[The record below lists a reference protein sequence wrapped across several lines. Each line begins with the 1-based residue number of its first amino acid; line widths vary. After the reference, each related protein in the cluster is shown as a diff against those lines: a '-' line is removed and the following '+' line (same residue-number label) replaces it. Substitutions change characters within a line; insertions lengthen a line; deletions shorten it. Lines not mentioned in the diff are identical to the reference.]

1 MRQGKSTTGNQVQGS
16 TVDRQSCKNKKYIPK
31 CPALALDEYIEM
43 RKEQHGI
50 EEAGDEDIEKNEM
63 EDDMENDINY
73 ESDEI
78 ERADEN
84 EVEGLIRKR
93 GKTLCKNIHAR
104 DYKNRQEITLN
115 EEGQPIGPDEKRVAE
130 LSSFLGTI
138 ARSADL
144 CPLTFNNWKALVKS
158 WEDEEIDP
166 VWEYV
171 NEKYI
176 IPEKGKKNVFAIVND
191 AWRRYKHLIKKN
203 HFTKYKTMRERLK
216 NRPEEVPE
224 EDFKKLLVY
233 WRDENSQEVSLQN
246 AQNIAQLKWRHRTG
260 NKAFAVIREKMRVS
274 NEDKEPPSQAEMFIA
289 TRQSKKGKELDQET
303 NIAITKL
310 QDLIEKYGKPS
321 EEAFQSVCGKEKP
334 GRLRCHGRTTTPTLL
349 KRNEEIARLRKEHND
364 EVKQLKDH
372 IQEMEEKQRKE
383 TEAME
388 GKIQILLKAMLSQN
402 TTGLDTEAL
411 ADLIT
416 TPAADANNV
425 LHSSTST
432 FAPDD
437 NEMNNDDID
446 EEFEDLEAQD

>member
-1 MRQGKSTTGNQVQGS
+1 
-16 TVDRQSCKNKKYIPK
+16 
-31 CPALALDEYIEM
+31 M
-43 RKEQHGI
+43 RKEQHVI
-50 EEAGDEDIEKNEM
+50 EEAGDEDIEENEM

-78 ERADEN
+78 EGADEN
-84 EVEGLIRKR
+84 EVEGLIRKRKR

-104 DYKNRQEITLN
+104 DFKNRQEITLN

-130 LSSFLGTI
+130 LSSFLGTV

-144 CPLTFNNWKALVKS
+144 CPLTFNNWKALVKT
-158 WEDEEIDP
+158 WNDEEIDP

-176 IPEKGKKNVFAIVND
+176 IPEKGKKDVFAIVSD
-191 AWRRYKHLIKKN
+191 AWRRYKYLIKKN

-233 WRDENSQEVSLQN
+233 WRDKNSQEVSLQN

-303 NIAITKL
+303 NTAIVNKA
-310 QDLIEKYGKPS
+310 S
-321 EEAFQSVCGKEKP
+321 
-334 GRLRCHGRTTTPTLL
+334 RL
-349 KRNEEIARLRKEHND
+349 N
-364 EVKQLKDH
+364 
-372 IQEMEEKQRKE
+372 
-383 TEAME
+383 
-388 GKIQILLKAMLSQN
+388 
-402 TTGLDTEAL
+402 
-411 ADLIT
+411 
-416 TPAADANNV
+416 
-425 LHSSTST
+425 
-432 FAPDD
+432 
-437 NEMNNDDID
+437 
-446 EEFEDLEAQD
+446 